1 MRHHLVPLNDALN
14 KSTRKAGL
22 PWQLWLACVLWAGL
36 VMALLSVPFGLF
48 LLVGLPALLVFFSR
62 RMSKLWRSLAA
73 PRFRKVITTQ
83 ERWANHEAISKI
95 DSWWRRLVSG
105 CR

>member
-48 LLVGLPALLVFFSR
+48 LLVGLPALLVFFF
-62 RMSKLWRSLAA
+62 KKDEQIVEIACCAA
-73 PRFRKVITTQ
+73 VQKSYYDPGKVGQ
-83 ERWANHEAISKI
+83 S
-95 DSWWRRLVSG
+95 
-105 CR
+105 